1 MEKGELTFCSVF
13 VSISVG
19 LVVYSLWAIFYAE
32 IDTNKYTR
40 VHYWSKHLPEVRLMV
55 ETATW
60 EDDKIDKFEFREI
73 EKVATKLL
81 LQDARGDNE
90 Q

>member
-1 MEKGELTFCSVF
+1 MDKGELTFFSVIL
-13 VSISVG
+13 SISVG
-19 LVVYSLWAIFYAE
+19 LISYSLWSISYAE
-32 IDTNKYTR
+32 IYTDKYIL

-60 EDDKIDKFEFREI
+60 EDDKIDKSEFREI

-81 LQDARGDNE
+81 LRDARGDNE